1 MAGTQHTTGTPSR
14 TRVMR
19 WALAGTAAA
28 VLAADQ
34 ISKCL
39 VMAHATAGSYSTAPL
54 SIGLAANHGAT
65 MGVGAGSPLL
75 VTLAAL
81 AVALLAAV
89 FALKATGR
97 TAALLLAAVFGG
109 ALGNLADRLLRAP
122 GIGTGGVVDWIHLN
136 IAGHGVSLNIAD
148 IAIQDPGL
156 TAKMLQ
162 VANSAAFGLAHQVS
176 SPFDAVQFIGLNAVR
191 SIALSAHV
199 FSDFEQV
206 QIKKHLIKTIISN
219 GPGLLPLAPR
229 VGCRCGRGAG
239 SLWGGK

>member
-39 VMAHATAGSYSTAPL
+39 VMAHATAGNYSTAPL

-89 FALKATGR
+89 FALRATSR

-148 IAIQDPGL
+148 IA
-156 TAKMLQ
+156 LQ
-162 VANSAAFGLAHQVS
+162 VCVPAAIAVTLIAARRAAKNTTTATTAAPATAAVTAATAAPATAAVTATTAAYALA
-176 SPFDAVQFIGLNAVR
+176 A
-191 SIALSAHV
+191 
-199 FSDFEQV
+199 
-206 QIKKHLIKTIISN
+206 
-219 GPGLLPLAPR
+219 
-229 VGCRCGRGAG
+229 
-239 SLWGGK
+239 

>member
-39 VMAHATAGSYSTAPL
+39 VMAHATAGNYSTAPL

-81 AVALLAAV
+81 AVALLAAA
-89 FALKATGR
+89 FALRATSR

-148 IAIQDPGL
+148 IALQVCVPAALIATLITARRL
-156 TAKMLQ
+156 TANRTATTPAT
-162 VANSAAFGLAHQVS
+162 VTTVTTAAAAATAAPATAAVTATTAAYALA
-176 SPFDAVQFIGLNAVR
+176 A
-191 SIALSAHV
+191 
-199 FSDFEQV
+199 
-206 QIKKHLIKTIISN
+206 
-219 GPGLLPLAPR
+219 
-229 VGCRCGRGAG
+229 
-239 SLWGGK
+239 

>member
-39 VMAHATAGSYSTAPL
+39 VMAHATAGNYSTAPL

-89 FALKATGR
+89 FALRATSR

-148 IAIQDPGL
+148 IA
-156 TAKMLQ
+156 LQ
-162 VANSAAFGLAHQVS
+162 VCVPAALIATLITARRITANRTPATAIATPATAAVTATATVASLTLA
-176 SPFDAVQFIGLNAVR
+176 A
-191 SIALSAHV
+191 
-199 FSDFEQV
+199 
-206 QIKKHLIKTIISN
+206 
-219 GPGLLPLAPR
+219 
-229 VGCRCGRGAG
+229 
-239 SLWGGK
+239 

>member
-1 MAGTQHTTGTPSR
+1 MANTQHTTGTPSR

-39 VMAHATAGSYSTAPL
+39 VMAHATAGNYSTAPL

-89 FALKATGR
+89 FALRATSR

-148 IAIQDPGL
+148 IA
-156 TAKMLQ
+156 LQ
-162 VANSAAFGLAHQVS
+162 VCVPAAIAVTLIAARRAAKNTTTTPPTPAAAAVTATTAAPATAAVTATTAAYALA
-176 SPFDAVQFIGLNAVR
+176 A
-191 SIALSAHV
+191 
-199 FSDFEQV
+199 
-206 QIKKHLIKTIISN
+206 
-219 GPGLLPLAPR
+219 
-229 VGCRCGRGAG
+229 
-239 SLWGGK
+239 

>member
-1 MAGTQHTTGTPSR
+1 MANTQHTTGTPSR

-39 VMAHATAGSYSTAPL
+39 VMAHATAGNYSTAPL

-81 AVALLAAV
+81 AVALLAAA
-89 FALKATGR
+89 FALRATSR

-122 GIGTGGVVDWIHLN
+122 GIGSGGVVDWIHLN

-148 IAIQDPGL
+148 IAIQLLAPAAIAATL
-156 TAKMLQ
+156 ITARRTAKHTTT
-162 VANSAAFGLAHQVS
+162 APAAAPAAATVTAAAATFTLA
-176 SPFDAVQFIGLNAVR
+176 A
-191 SIALSAHV
+191 
-199 FSDFEQV
+199 
-206 QIKKHLIKTIISN
+206 
-219 GPGLLPLAPR
+219 
-229 VGCRCGRGAG
+229 
-239 SLWGGK
+239 